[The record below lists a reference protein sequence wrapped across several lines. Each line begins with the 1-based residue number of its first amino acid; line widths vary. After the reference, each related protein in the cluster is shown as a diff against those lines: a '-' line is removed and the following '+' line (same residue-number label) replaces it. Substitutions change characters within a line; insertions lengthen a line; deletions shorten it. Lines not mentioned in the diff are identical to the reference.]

1 MAQKYSINLAKLAEK
16 DPAAA
21 KMLEQQAD
29 VTLEISGISE
39 IPDDE
44 LDSVSGG
51 EITSY
56 ICFFGCK
63 FHRSVDD
70 DVTELPPMKA
80 ISGSEYQKLLNGGY
94 VLESGYLL
102 EGGYLQPVG

>member
-1 MAQKYSINLAKLAEK
+1 MSKKYSINLAKLAEK

-21 KMLEQQAD
+21 KMLQGQAD
-29 VTLEISGISE
+29 VTLELSGISE

-44 LDSVSGG
+44 MDSVAGG
-51 EITSY
+51 AINIY

-70 DVTELPPMKA
+70 DVMELTPQRV
-80 ISGSEYQKLLNGGY
+80 ISEQDYQNLLNGGY